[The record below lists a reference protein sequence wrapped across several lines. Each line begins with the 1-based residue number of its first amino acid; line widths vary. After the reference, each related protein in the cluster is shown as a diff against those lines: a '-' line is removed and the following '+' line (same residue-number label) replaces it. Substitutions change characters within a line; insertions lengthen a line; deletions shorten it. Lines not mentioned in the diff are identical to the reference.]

1 MYIEPNTVI
10 RLLKNCP
17 LDNTYDHTIYFD
29 NSEKQYT
36 YFAGLTKYALSRQ
49 TYQRVNQS
57 RMRVQYKA
65 DDLYDCNYLMFQN
78 TSFGNK
84 WFYAFIKSVEY
95 VNNITSEIV
104 YEIDVM
110 QTWAF
115 DYQLGQCFVDREH
128 SATDVFGENTVPESL
143 EHGLYVTDSVENDGI
158 LYNTSIVVGCTF
170 DSNYEDAKGSYI
182 GGAYSGLVY
191 HVFPNTQPG
200 GNDCADFIANAGAKS
215 EGIVCVFIMPTAMT
229 AATGGNAVRKYFTKP
244 KMLTLL
250 RTDGKEVK
258 NKKVLTYPYNFLYVS
273 NNQGTHAEYHY
284 ELFSS
289 DECEFTMTGDVT
301 PSPSV
306 IMWPSNYKGARE
318 NIDEKITLSGYP
330 QCSFNVDTYR
340 AWLAQNG
347 GTVAVNALSAVWGG
361 VTGVL
366 NARSNAEMLTSVG
379 NAGINIMRQLAEV
392 EAHEKMPNQAKG
404 ASGTQALLAS
414 GQLQFTFMT
423 KHIKPEFATI
433 IDDYFTMFGYAT
445 HRTKIPNR
453 NVRPHWTYTKT
464 TGCVVHG
471 SVPADDMK
479 SICRIFDN
487 GITFWKNG
495 NEIGDYS
502 LDNSV

>member
-1 MYIEPNTVI
+1 M
-10 RLLKNCP
+10 
-17 LDNTYDHTIYFD
+17 
-29 NSEKQYT
+29 
-36 YFAGLTKYALSRQ
+36 
-49 TYQRVNQS
+49 
-57 RMRVQYKA
+57 
-65 DDLYDCNYLMFQN
+65 
-78 TSFGNK
+78 
-84 WFYAFIKSVEY
+84 EY

-289 DECEFTMTGDVT
+289 YECEFSMTGDVT